1 MEKGAPWAQILMHDH
16 SNTATLADHY
26 AAHHGKVSD
35 KWSLYLAAYQ
45 RLFAPYRS
53 RPVRLLEIG
62 IQNGGSLAIW
72 AQHFKS
78 ATAII
83 GCDINP
89 ACGEL
94 RYDDPRIHV
103 VVGDANTD
111 GTERLIASHSEGF
124 DLIVDDGSHRS
135 GDIIR
140 SFVRYFRRL
149 EEGGLFLVEDLHCS
163 YWGEFD
169 GGLLDP
175 WSSMA
180 FFKRLADV
188 LNHEHWGMPHARADI
203 LRSFEARYGVQPSES
218 LLAEIHSIEFLNS
231 MCAIS
236 KRPSAENVLGSR
248 VVVGEEALAEPIV
261 ARSGCL
267 SIAADQSANA
277 WSALPPLPEDELLQL
292 RERLEAGRGKADR
305 QDLQIRE
312 VRKSL
317 AMTSS
322 QVQIERQFAR
332 SLAAEAGAQRERA
345 TQLEHA
351 AAALQAAA
359 EASRVQ
365 VDAMLRST
373 SWRVSAPV
381 RWAGL
386 QLGRMRRTARLVSAL
401 SRRVG
406 GPAGLMRPGLHVLR
420 HQGLSGIRSKLRAQE
435 GEITAP
441 GPPHFEAIARD
452 IFTHQQS
459 ELSGELA
466 QQIQSAFPHQP
477 LISVIMPVYKTPVQW
492 LQRAVESLQEQYYG
506 RWELC
511 AVDDCSPTDEQRN
524 LLQKLAASDARV
536 RFKVMERN
544 GGISAA
550 SNVALEMA
558 RGEYVALLDHDD
570 ELTPDALF
578 RVVEAINR
586 QSDVDFV
593 YSDECKVDDTSAREL
608 FHFIFKPDWSP
619 ELMFNAMLTGHLTI
633 YRKALVDD
641 VGGFR
646 SLYDF
651 SQDYDLALRVAEV
664 ARRIVHVER
673 VLYLWRSIPG
683 SAAAGDKGFARES
696 NIAALNDAL
705 VRRGIPGLALP
716 LEHAN
721 CVRIALPEEP
731 TRVSIIIPSDSI
743 QNLQSVL
750 RAIQEQTDYPN
761 YEVVVVCNGPL
772 AERLKDEF
780 FDWTPL
786 RFIKYNKKYNF
797 SDKCNEG
804 ARGAGGE
811 IVIFYNDDVFPMQ
824 RDWIERLIEY
834 LWVPGVGGVSP
845 KLLHADD
852 SIQYA
857 GMISGTPGLCG
868 TAYNHV
874 PKDGL
879 DSFLTM
885 HKYVR
890 NVSILSG
897 ACCAFRKDVFWKV
910 GAFDAVHTP
919 DGHSD
924 MDLSY
929 KLIESGYRCVYTPHA
944 LLRHIG
950 NHSWGAKRHKYKAD
964 IYVLKRWGT
973 LVSRDPYFTEAMKR
987 VLYHD
992 FRFSYRIH
1000 ADHLDPQE
1008 NYPGPDVLFVSHELS
1023 LTGAPRMLFYAAR
1036 LVRQNGGFPVVV
1048 SPTDG
1053 PLREEMVQAGIVV
1066 IIDESIRHDH
1076 FLFERFARNFDLAV
1090 VNTIDLADVVR
1101 RLSAIPILRT
1111 LWWFHEAQSLSHQLR
1126 ELPGVHWER
1135 VRALC
1140 VSEYAKGFVPQG
1152 IDVDVLYNGIPD
1164 EPVEPIIRDSTGPL
1178 TFVLS
1183 GTIEPRKGQDI
1194 LVEAVALLPLHV
1206 RQQCRFVLTGKL
1218 WDMRREFWRPI
1229 ELKTASLPE
1238 IKYLGM
1244 LDHQSQLSLMAAAD
1258 VVVCCSRDD
1267 PFPLVVMEAAMLS
1280 KPTIL
1285 SDRVGL
1291 LEVLDG
1297 ESCFVFESESA
1308 PSLAGQLLAA
1318 YECRGDLKRMGMAA
1332 RRKFEQELTL
1342 EVFGR
1347 RFLALT
1353 SEQIAGGAVPVQS
1366 D

>member
-1 MEKGAPWAQILMHDH
+1 MADH
-16 SNTATLADHY
+16 SNAATLTNRY

-35 KWSLYLAAYQ
+35 KWSLYLATYQ
-45 RLFAPYRS
+45 RLFAPYQS
-53 RPVRLLEIG
+53 APVRLLEIG

-94 RYDDPRIHV
+94 RYNDPRIHV

-111 GTERLIASHSEGF
+111 GTERLIVSHSESF
-124 DLIVDDGSHRS
+124 DIILDNGSHRS

-140 SFVRYFRRL
+140 SFARYFSRL
-149 EEGGLFLVEDLHCS
+149 EEGGLFVVEDLHCS
-163 YWGEFD
+163 YWGEFE

-188 LNHEHWGMPHARADI
+188 LNHEHWGVPYARADI
-203 LRSFEARYGVQPSES
+203 LRSFEARYGAHLSES
-218 LLAEIHSIEFLNS
+218 LLSEIHSIEFVNS
-231 MCAIS
+231 ICVIS

-248 VVVGEEALAEPIV
+248 VVVGEEARAELLV
-261 ARSGCL
+261 AGSGSL

-277 WSALPPLPEDELLQL
+277 WSALLPLPEDELLEL
-292 RERLEAGRGKADR
+292 REA
-305 QDLQIRE
+305 
-312 VRKSL
+312 L
-317 AMTSS
+317 AMATGRL
-322 QVQIERQFAR
+322 QIERQFAR
-332 SLAAEAGAQRERA
+332 NLAAEAEVQRAKA
-345 TQLEHA
+345 TQFEHA
-351 AAALQAAA
+351 AAVHQAAA
-359 EASRVQ
+359 EASCVH
-365 VDAMLRST
+365 VDMMLRST

-386 QLGRMRRTARLVSAL
+386 QLERTKRTARLVSVL
-401 SRRVG
+401 SQRVG
-406 GPAGLMRPGLHVLR
+406 SPAGLMRAGLHVLR
-420 HQGLSGIRSKLRAQE
+420 HQGLSGVRSKLRVLE
-435 GEITAP
+435 NRITSP
-441 GPPHFEAIARD
+441 WPLHHNDFEAIARD
-452 IFTHQQS
+452 IFAHQQS
-459 ELSGELA
+459 ELSAELA
-466 QQIQSAFPHQP
+466 QQMQSAFSHQP
-477 LISVIMPVYKTPVQW
+477 LISLIMPVYKTPVQW
-492 LQRAVESLQEQYYG
+492 LRRAVASLQEQYYG

-511 AVDDCSPTDEQRN
+511 VVDDCSPTDDQRN
-524 LLQKLAASDARV
+524 LLQELAASDARV

-544 GGISAA
+544 SGISAA

-558 RGEYVALLDHDD
+558 QGEYVALLDHDD

-578 RVVEAINR
+578 RVVEAING
-586 QSDVDFV
+586 QANLDFV
-593 YSDECKVDDTSAREL
+593 YSDECKVDDTPARKL
-608 FHFIFKPDWSP
+608 FDFIFKPDWSP
-619 ELMFNAMLTGHLTI
+619 ELMFNGMLTGHLTV
-633 YRKALVDD
+633 YRKALVEDM
-641 VGGFR
+641 GGFR
-646 SLYDF
+646 GQYDF
-651 SQDYDLALRVAEV
+651 SQDYDLALRVAEA
-664 ARRIVHVER
+664 ARRIVHIER

-683 SAAAGDKGFARES
+683 SAAAGGKDFARES
-696 NIAALNDAL
+696 NIAALDDAL
-705 VRRGIPGLALP
+705 LRRGIPGVALP
-716 LEHAN
+716 LAHAN
-721 CVRIALPEEP
+721 CVRIALPAESI
-731 TRVSIIIPSDSI
+731 RVSIIIPSDSV
-743 QNLQSVL
+743 QDLRSVL

-772 AERLKDEF
+772 AERLEDEF
-780 FDWTPL
+780 FDWPPL

-804 ARGAGGE
+804 ALGASGE

-845 KLLHADD
+845 KLIHADD

-868 TAYNHV
+868 TAYNNL
-874 PKDGL
+874 PKDAS
-879 DSFLTM
+879 DAFLSM

-897 ACCAFRKDVFWKV
+897 ACCAFWKDVFWKV

-929 KLIESGYRCVYTPHA
+929 KLIESGYRCVYTPYA

-950 NHSWGAKRHKYKAD
+950 NHSWGSKRHKYKAD
-964 IYVLKRWGT
+964 IYALKRWGA
-973 LVSRDPYFTEAMKR
+973 LVSRDPCFTDTMKR

-1000 ADHLDPQE
+1000 AEHIDPQKT
-1008 NYPGPDVLFVSHELS
+1008 YPGPDILFVSHELS

-1048 SPTDG
+1048 APADG
-1053 PLREEMVQAGIVV
+1053 PLREEMVRAGIVV
-1066 IIDESIRHDH
+1066 IIDESICHSH
-1076 FLFERFARNFDLAV
+1076 FLFERFARNFDVAV
-1090 VNTIDLADVVR
+1090 VNSIALTEVVR
-1101 RLSAIPILRT
+1101 QLSAIPILRT
-1111 LWWFHEAQSLSHQLR
+1111 LWWFHEAQSLSHFLR
-1126 ELPGVHWER
+1126 KVPGVQWER
-1135 VRALC
+1135 IRPLC
-1140 VSEYAKGFVPQG
+1140 VSEYAKSFVPQG
-1152 IDVDVLYNGIPD
+1152 IDVEVLYNGIPD
-1164 EPVEPIIRDSTGPL
+1164 EPVEPVIRDSAGPL
-1178 TFVLS
+1178 TFILS

-1194 LVEAVALLPLHV
+1194 FVDAVALLPLPV

-1218 WDMRREFWRPI
+1218 WDMNRNFWSDI
-1229 ELKTASLPE
+1229 ELKIANLPE
-1238 IKYLGM
+1238 IKYLGT
-1244 LDHQSQLSLMAAAD
+1244 LDHQSQLNLMAAAD
-1258 VVVCCSRDD
+1258 VVLCCSRDD

-1280 KPTIL
+1280 KPAIL
-1285 SDRVGL
+1285 SDCVGL
-1291 LEVLDG
+1291 FEVLDG

-1308 PSLAGQLLAA
+1308 PSLAEHLLAA
-1318 YECRGDLKRMGMAA
+1318 YECRSDLKRMGMAA

-1347 RFLALT
+1347 RFSALI
-1353 SEQIAGGAVPVQS
+1353 SEQIAGGAAPVQS
-1366 D
+1366 DSGHTPSVGHVARA